1 MLWKWIM
8 YVTGAASIVGG
19 YLLLPVT
26 GPGGAALI
34 SGGTVLIDRALAM
47 P

>member
-1 MLWKWIM
+1 MWKWIM
-8 YVTGAASIVGG
+8 YITGTASVVGG

-34 SGGTVLIDRALAM
+34 AGGTTLVNQALAM